1 MLRTVWA
8 IIREGKIQPL
18 EQVSLSEGSQVLVTL
33 LSEDD
38 TEFWLRAS
46 QNSLDTIWDNVE
58 DDVYAQLLQK

>member
-8 IIREGKIQPL
+8 IIREGKIQLL

-33 LSEDD
+33 LPEDD